1 MWGMIVI
8 NAKPTL
14 MMVFVAVIVS
24 ATDMYPCEIPQK
36 ERSSAEMVE
45 QSDAIVRVRAVEYV
59 IAPQNPNVFTTGEP
73 DSMIRFKV
81 LEVIRGAI
89 SRELILPGYLV
100 DKDDFNQLGAAER
113 HVVRSNGLM
122 GSCFANS
129 YRSGGQF
136 LLILKKEKNAGFTVD
151 WDILGPTN
159 EQLSSADDPW
169 LLWVREQVKKQTVPN
184 GK

>member
-1 MWGMIVI
+1 
-8 NAKPTL
+8 
-14 MMVFVAVIVS
+14 
-24 ATDMYPCEIPQK
+24 
-36 ERSSAEMVE
+36 
-45 QSDAIVRVRAVEYV
+45 
-59 IAPQNPNVFTTGEP
+59 
-73 DSMIRFKV
+73 
-81 LEVIRGAI
+81 
-89 SRELILPGYLV
+89 
-100 DKDDFNQLGAAER
+100 
-113 HVVRSNGLM
+113 VRSNGLM

-136 LLILKKEKNAGFTVD
+136 LLILKKEKKSARYTVD